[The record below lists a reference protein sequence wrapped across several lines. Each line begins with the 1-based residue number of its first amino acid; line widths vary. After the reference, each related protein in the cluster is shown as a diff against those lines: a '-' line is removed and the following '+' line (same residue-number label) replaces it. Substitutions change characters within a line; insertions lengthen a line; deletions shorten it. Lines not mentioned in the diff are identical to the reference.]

1 MTRFRLDV
9 TLALQLTLD
18 GDTADEVIGRARDI
32 VGARPGVRSESIS
45 SICAMPIPTAH
56 PTMQASNLTYW
67 QESEAIE
74 HGTATQRWQWERGE
88 LPAAELADIARSVLF
103 APLAGFKRR
112 VRMGPSAIKHPT
124 DETGGMDVCHRTGD
138 VSCHRPAWRAGA
150 GADRLDDRAVFRV
163 GELGAG
169 GYDAAHRQRSSD
181 RRPPMD
187 PTCQRGRV
195 HHGPHQQ
202 GNLRAVRPDRG
213 GDVGAGHR
221 ACGLVASSAGSTRC
235 EIHPP
240 HARRLGSPA
249 PQRSPRTKPD

>member
-124 DETGGMDVCHRTGD
+124 DETGVWMCATGPATSLATVRPGEPVLVPIAWTTGPCSELASWERVVMMRLIDNARAIADHPWIRHVNAD
-138 VSCHRPAWRAGA
+138 VSITARTNKG
-150 GADRLDDRAVFRV
+150 
-163 GELGAG
+163 
-169 GYDAAHRQRSSD
+169 
-181 RRPPMD
+181 
-187 PTCQRGRV
+187 TCQRCGQTAAETSALVTVPWAGRI
-195 HHGPHQQ
+195 
-202 GNLRAVRPDRG
+202 LSREYA
-213 GDVGAGHR
+213 
-221 ACGLVASSAGSTRC
+221 L
-235 EIHPP
+235 
-240 HARRLGSPA
+240 
-249 PQRSPRTKPD
+249 